1 MMSLISRFIPSAL
14 LGRLPFIN
22 SIYLSSATIKPPVEA
37 NQTESSILC
46 AVWRWAIKKEGDPG
60 TQFSFSTPQLHGQSN
75 RFATERNRNIGK
87 GTRPQTQTQTPERR
101 LKDVW
106 TAANI
111 GADFFTS
118 QAAMNRACGY
128 QQQPSAAPLSAPAF
142 AVGLLLLLLS
152 ACITTYAS
160 PRPASD
166 IEIPKVQQSV
176 AGSEARLK
184 CGIKEHHAEH
194 MNASDV
200 RWYFKPCGGG
210 GAFPQVA
217 CSDRTALDGYD
228 WRPLNCDNKPCRV
241 TLTIANVSDADAG
254 LYRCTIHPYRTDN
267 QTLLDIQL
275 VRSFELLVI
284 KSPLDE
290 SIPAPELMD
299 NLPANTTAIVDTPIV
314 LQCRV
319 HSKVPPTIKWF
330 RRLNK
335 RLGEHSF
342 NQNKS
347 IRYLENFYE
356 LLPSAGEKPVAHDVY
371 LSKLILYNAS
381 ERDIGIY
388 VCVGINYVGVSMADA
403 YVNLVHA
410 NGMPVEPGTGGYV
423 GLMVLFLI
431 PIALAMMPLL
441 VWLALNVLRS
451 RQADERTKP
460 TSLGNE
466 PIITSV
472 SAYDPNSVVRL
483 KRERLVY
490 GGSMPE
496 HIYEKIDLN

>member
-1 MMSLISRFIPSAL
+1 
-14 LGRLPFIN
+14 
-22 SIYLSSATIKPPVEA
+22 
-37 NQTESSILC
+37 
-46 AVWRWAIKKEGDPG
+46 
-60 TQFSFSTPQLHGQSN
+60 
-75 RFATERNRNIGK
+75 
-87 GTRPQTQTQTPERR
+87 
-101 LKDVW
+101 
-106 TAANI
+106 
-111 GADFFTS
+111 
-118 QAAMNRACGY
+118 MNRACGY
-128 QQQPSAAPLSAPAF
+128 QQRPPPPSSAF
-142 AVGLLLLLLS
+142 AVLLLLS
-152 ACITTYAS
+152 TCITTYAT
-160 PRPASD
+160 PRSASD

-176 AGSEARLK
+176 AGSDARLK
-184 CGIKEHHAEH
+184 CGIKEQHAEH

-210 GAFPQVA
+210 EGFQQTA

-241 TLTIANVSDADAG
+241 TLTIANVSDANAG

-267 QTLLDIQL
+267 QTIYSIQL

-356 LLPSAGEKPVAHDVY
+356 LLPSAGEKLLAHDVY

-410 NGMPVEPGTGGYV
+410 NGMPVEQEASGGYV

-431 PIALAMMPLL
+431 PIALAVIPLL
-441 VWLALNVLRS
+441 VWAALNVLRS
-451 RQADERTKP
+451 RQSGEGKP
-460 TSLGNE
+460 SLGE
-466 PIITSV
+466 PTTDV

-483 KRERLVY
+483 KRERIVY
-490 GGSMPE
+490 GGSMQE
-496 HIYEKIDLN
+496 HIYEKIDLT

>member
-1 MMSLISRFIPSAL
+1 MAACCSPLVLKTHRPYN
-14 LGRLPFIN
+14 P
-22 SIYLSSATIKPPVEA
+22 
-37 NQTESSILC
+37 
-46 AVWRWAIKKEGDPG
+46 
-60 TQFSFSTPQLHGQSN
+60 TPKCSQLEK
-75 RFATERNRNIGK
+75 RFAPQNHNTGIGK
-87 GTRPQTQTQTPERR
+87 TTSHGGRADRLLRWISAPRPRW

-118 QAAMNRACGY
+118 KAAMNRACGY
-128 QQQPSAAPLSAPAF
+128 RRQPPAPLF

-152 ACITTYAS
+152 AGLTTYAS

-210 GAFPQVA
+210 GFQQLPA

-228 WRPLNCDNKPCRV
+228 WRALNCDNKPCRV
-241 TLTIANVSDADAG
+241 TLTIANVSDANAG

-267 QTLLDIQL
+267 QTQLDIQL

-319 HSKVPPTIKWF
+319 HSKVLPTIKWF

-356 LLPSAGEKPVAHDVY
+356 LLPSAGEKLLAHDVY

-410 NGMPVEPGTGGYV
+410 NGMPVEQETTGGGYV
-423 GLMVLFLI
+423 RLMVLFLI

-441 VWLALNVLRS
+441 VWAALNVLRS
-451 RQADERTKP
+451 RRSDEGKP
-460 TSLGNE
+460 SLGE
-466 PIITSV
+466 PIATNV

-483 KRERLVY
+483 KRERIIY
-490 GGSMPE
+490 GGSMQE